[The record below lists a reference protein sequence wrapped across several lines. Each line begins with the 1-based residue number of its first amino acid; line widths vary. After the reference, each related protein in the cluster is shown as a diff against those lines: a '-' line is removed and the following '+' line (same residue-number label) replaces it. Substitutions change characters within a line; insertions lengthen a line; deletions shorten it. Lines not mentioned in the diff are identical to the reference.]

1 MKGSAKL
8 ICLLSLVILT
18 SVSSSQTNF
27 RSQNTNKKI
36 TSKLKISEISQ
47 YKKDR
52 ENWGKISD
60 NDFSDV
66 ELAEKLQFT
75 LDSIMAKRNLIGASA
90 CVKIPEIGI
99 WRGVY
104 GTSHSEIPVHSEMLF
119 AIGSNTKTFTSALIL
134 LLAEEGLL
142 SLEDQ
147 LHQWLPTFP
156 NIDSTVTIRQ
166 LLNHSSGIS
175 DYTSNSAGSPW
186 EDSLRQDLSR
196 YWSPEYILTFVGPP
210 VFSPPGTSWKY
221 SSTNSI
227 LAGMIIREATGNDT
241 VALALHKKLLD
252 QMNLNNTYMLVEE
265 DPDGVIAHAWLD
277 WDGDRHRDDVSLL
290 PQTAYYSSMWTAGG
304 MVSTAEDMAIWVHAL
319 YRGDLLGPTS
329 LQEMQTYIPIN
340 IWGPSFV
347 GYGLGTVQWILQGDT
362 LFAHG
367 GHAFGNNSEAAY
379 WPERDISYAVLMN
392 QDTWDTYPDLLSEII
407 ITEFHRV
414 VIDYI
419 TDIPLDDTQTPVR
432 YSLNQNYPNPFN
444 PSTTI
449 EFTLPKSEFV
459 ELKVFNILG
468 KEVST
473 VVSNKLNQGNHTY
486 QFDGKNLA
494 SGIYYYQLVAGEYR
508 EVKKMILLR

>member
-1 MKGSAKL
+1 
-8 ICLLSLVILT
+8 
-18 SVSSSQTNF
+18 
-27 RSQNTNKKI
+27 
-36 TSKLKISEISQ
+36 
-47 YKKDR
+47 
-52 ENWGKISD
+52 
-60 NDFSDV
+60 
-66 ELAEKLQFT
+66 
-75 LDSIMAKRNLIGASA
+75 
-90 CVKIPEIGI
+90 
-99 WRGVY
+99 
-104 GTSHSEIPVHSEMLF
+104 
-119 AIGSNTKTFTSALIL
+119 
-134 LLAEEGLL
+134 
-142 SLEDQ
+142 
-147 LHQWLPTFP
+147 
-156 NIDSTVTIRQ
+156 
-166 LLNHSSGIS
+166 
-175 DYTSNSAGSPW
+175 
-186 EDSLRQDLSR
+186 
-196 YWSPEYILTFVGPP
+196 
-210 VFSPPGTSWKY
+210 
-221 SSTNSI
+221 
-227 LAGMIIREATGNDT
+227 
-241 VALALHKKLLD
+241 
-252 QMNLNNTYMLVEE
+252 
-265 DPDGVIAHAWLD
+265 
-277 WDGDRHRDDVSLL
+277 
-290 PQTAYYSSMWTAGG
+290 
-304 MVSTAEDMAIWVHAL
+304 
-319 YRGDLLGPTS
+319 
-329 LQEMQTYIPIN
+329 MQTYIPIN